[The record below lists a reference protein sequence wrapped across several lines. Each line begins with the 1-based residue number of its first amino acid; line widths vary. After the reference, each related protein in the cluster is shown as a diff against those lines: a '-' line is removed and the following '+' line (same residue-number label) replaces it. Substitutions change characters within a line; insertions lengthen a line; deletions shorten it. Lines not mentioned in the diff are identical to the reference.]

1 MIAHI
6 TGQDAVT
13 FAALASL
20 PFAAAILWRRWDE
33 SPRRQSDKY
42 WRSIASIANEVSDE
56 VDYALSRER
65 HPAGKK
71 LHKN

>member
-20 PFAAAILWRRWDE
+20 PFAVAILWKRH
-33 SPRRQSDKY
+33 KANAY
-42 WRSIASIANEVSDE
+42 WRSVARVANAVNDE
-56 VDYALSRER
+56 VAYALSRER

-71 LHKN
+71 FQRN